1 MAGITGQ
8 GTTFNLPNYVG
19 ELFGISPEDTPF
31 LTAIGGLTGGRSAQA
46 KRFDW
51 EFYDLRAPA
60 ERDRLEGAAAPSA
73 DNRVRS
79 NDHNVVQ
86 IIHEA
91 VSVSYTKLAAVGQR
105 DGTGVPAG
113 SNPVTNEYDRQV
125 SQALKA
131 IARDT
136 ENAFV
141 NGSFLEPADN
151 TVARR
156 TRGLLQA
163 ITTNVKDMS
172 NTVPTVDDILD
183 LLQEAYFNGGL
194 QEGETRTL
202 MVGPGARRLLTKLF
216 VNNFAAGYFG
226 TDRNIGGTKVTS
238 IETDF
243 GNLNIMLNRFMPH
256 NEIVA
261 VSLEDCA
268 PVMLEI
274 PGKGFLFLEPLA
286 KTGSSQDAQIY
297 GEIGLEYGNQR
308 KHAKMIN
315 VDTKSGGLL
324 GS

>member
-113 SNPVTNEYDRQV
+113 SNPVTNEYD
-125 SQALKA
+125 
-131 IARDT
+131 
-136 ENAFV
+136 
-141 NGSFLEPADN
+141 
-151 TVARR
+151 
-156 TRGLLQA
+156 
-163 ITTNVKDMS
+163 
-172 NTVPTVDDILD
+172 
-183 LLQEAYFNGGL
+183 
-194 QEGETRTL
+194 
-202 MVGPGARRLLTKLF
+202 
-216 VNNFAAGYFG
+216 
-226 TDRNIGGTKVTS
+226 
-238 IETDF
+238 
-243 GNLNIMLNRFMPH
+243 
-256 NEIVA
+256 
-261 VSLEDCA
+261 
-268 PVMLEI
+268 
-274 PGKGFLFLEPLA
+274 
-286 KTGSSQDAQIY
+286 
-297 GEIGLEYGNQR
+297 
-308 KHAKMIN
+308 
-315 VDTKSGGLL
+315 
-324 GS
+324 